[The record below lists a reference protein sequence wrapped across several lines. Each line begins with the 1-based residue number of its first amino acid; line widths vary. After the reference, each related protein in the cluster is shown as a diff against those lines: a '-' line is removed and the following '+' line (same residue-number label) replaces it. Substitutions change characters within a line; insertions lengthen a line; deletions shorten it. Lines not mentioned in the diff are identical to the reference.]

1 MFNPEKS
8 GRRGEF
14 LPPIILPKM
23 YFLEK
28 GWNSGV
34 FLWPL
39 LFPKNFI
46 EIHQVLQKMWRFF
59 PPILTIFVNSYNSLA
74 FPCSKKRM
82 KSSYNRWCQQIF
94 NFNLLHTGR
103 LTIVQSCIEFGSFL
117 CKIWRG
123 GRVQTDTYP
132 QKNLPPK
139 FPTLLG
145 LTLLK

>member
-14 LPPIILPKM
+14 LPPIIFPKM

-34 FLWPL
+34 FCDLYYFL
-39 LFPKNFI
+39 KISLKFI
-46 EIHQVLQKMWRFF
+46 KSFRRCEDFF
-59 PPILTIFVNSYNSLA
+59 SPILTIFVNSYNLLA

-82 KSSYNRWCQQIF
+82 KSSYDRWCQQIF

-117 CKIWRG
+117 RKIWRG